1 MGAIVICSDGNVTYD
16 SVETLRKLSTIL
28 EELLVD
34 TCCRAVI
41 ILADCDTSH
50 WYKNYV
56 KSEIEGLVSG
66 TNPLVDPQTGV
77 LQVSNMIIIVLN

>member
-1 MGAIVICSDGNVTYD
+1 MGAIVICSDGNVMYD
-16 SVETLRKLSTIL
+16 SVNTLRKLSSIL
-28 EELLVD
+28 EELLVHI
-34 TCCRAVI
+34 CCRAII

-50 WYKNYV
+50 WYNNYV
-56 KSEIEGLVSG
+56 NSEIEEFVSV